1 MNTAT
6 TSSVLKIGSQGA
18 AVKELQTLLN
28 QYVYSPAMG
37 DRLVVDGIFGAKTE
51 SRVKTAQYRYLL
63 QRDGVVGAQTWQA
76 LKTNTAPIATK
87 PILRRGSTGVEVE
100 IAQTVLKEGGYYKST
115 VDQIFGQTTEAA
127 VRAFQHDRQLQV
139 DGVIGLKTWKA
150 LEALATYLTID

>member
-6 TSSVLKIGSQGA
+6 TSPVLKIGSQGA

-28 QYVYSPAMG
+28 LHVYSAAMG

-51 SRVKTAQYRYLL
+51 DRVKTAQYRYLL

-87 PILRRGSTGVEVE
+87 PALRRGSTGVEVE
-100 IAQTVLKEGGYYKST
+100 IAQTVLREGGYYKST
-115 VDQIFGQTTEAA
+115 VDKNFGQNTEAA

-139 DGVIGLKTWKA
+139 DGVIGLKTWQA
-150 LEALATYLTID
+150 LENLATFLTFD